1 MKITGGENRRENEN
15 TGDLKSKILKNTGEK
30 WKDVKTIVSEIVR

>member
-1 MKITGGENRRENEN
+1 MKITGGENRRENKN
-15 TGDLKSKILKNTGEK
+15 IDDSKPKFMQNTGEK